1 LNIEGE
7 ENLYI
12 YNLHDSK
19 LLNMSFFWFVS
30 VFTITCTALVFFSI
44 SNQSMLNAF
53 SQTVSTP
60 FHEESG
66 ASDNQIASE
75 FKFVTVGDWDCDE
88 DTVNTINDITQ
99 RNPDLIL
106 ALGDYSYENTADCWL
121 KLVDPIDEKM
131 KIVIGNHENKITDDE
146 GDRVYSP
153 ELLDHY
159 LNHFNLPNPYYSFD
173 KGGVHFLVLSTET
186 EYDEGSAQFRFA
198 VDDLLKAANNPE
210 VQWIIVAY
218 HRTITYNSNTSAED
232 VGSSDF
238 RDTYHPLFEHYSV
251 DLVLMAH
258 QHNYERTYPL
268 QYNTDS
274 PESPIIT
281 DRNKSY
287 YNNPE
292 GQVFAIIGTGGA
304 HLFHFVGEAPNST
317 AERYDGFGL
326 AEIKVTENP
335 RMLKFTFFSDG
346 ERAEDTFIITKNPQQ
361 QVPEFQDEFTINP
374 GNPPK
379 SEQDPAQAP
388 KIVTKQDPAQAPK
401 IVTKQDPAQAPK
413 MITKQIPLI
422 EKQSQP
428 GYLILTTNII
438 NDNGG
443 TKLASNFTI
452 NIAGNTSTPSFQAI
466 QTPETKTVSIEEGEY
481 LVYVNNIQGYRVS
494 QQNQCEGDIKSGEVK
509 TCLITIDDVDT
520 TIPLSSASK
529 LP

>member
-1 LNIEGE
+1 
-7 ENLYI
+7 
-12 YNLHDSK
+12 
-19 LLNMSFFWFVS
+19 MSFFWYVS
-30 VFTITCTALVFFSI
+30 VFTITCAALFFFSI

-60 FHEESG
+60 FHEKSG

-75 FKFVTVGDWDCDE
+75 FKFVTVGDWDCNE

-106 ALGDYSYENTADCWL
+106 ALGDYSYVNTADCWL

-131 KIVIGNHENKITDDE
+131 KIIIGNHETEITDDK
-146 GDRVYSP
+146 GDKVDSP
-153 ELLDHY
+153 KLLNQY
-159 LNHFNLPNPYYSFD
+159 LNHFNLTNPYYSFD

-198 VDDLLKAANNPE
+198 VDDLSKAANNPE
-210 VQWIIVAY
+210 VQWLIVAY
-218 HRTITYNSNTSAED
+218 HRTITYNSHTSAGD

-238 RDTYHPLFEHYSV
+238 RDTYHPLFEYNSV
-251 DLVLMAH
+251 DLVLMGH

-274 PESPIIT
+274 PASPIIT
-281 DRNKSY
+281 DRNKSH

-304 HLFHFVGEAPNST
+304 QPFHFVGEAPDST

-335 RMLKFTFFSDG
+335 RMLKFTFFGDG
-346 ERAEDTFIITKNPQQ
+346 ERAEDTFIVTKYPQQ
-361 QVPEFQDEFTINP
+361 QVPEFQDEFTITP

-388 KIVTKQDPAQAPK
+388 KIVTKQ
-401 IVTKQDPAQAPK
+401 
-413 MITKQIPLI
+413 IPLR

-428 GYLILTTNII
+428 GYLILATIII

-443 TKLASNFTI
+443 TKLASDFTI

-466 QTPETKTVSIEEGEY
+466 QTPEIKTVSIEEGEY
-481 LVYVNNIQGYRVS
+481 SVHVINIQGYSVS

-520 TIPLSSASK
+520 TIPLSSSSK

>member
-1 LNIEGE
+1 
-7 ENLYI
+7 
-12 YNLHDSK
+12 
-19 LLNMSFFWFVS
+19 
-30 VFTITCTALVFFSI
+30 
-44 SNQSMLNAF
+44 MLTAF

-60 FHEESG
+60 FQGESR
-66 ASDNQIASE
+66 ASDNQFASEDDNQIASE
-75 FKFVTVGDWDCDE
+75 FKFVTVGDWGCNE
-88 DTVNTINDITQ
+88 DTENTVNNIMQ
-99 RNPDLIL
+99 RNPDFIL
-106 ALGDYSYENTADCWL
+106 ALGDYSYGTTADCWL
-121 KLVDPIDEKM
+121 ELVDPIDEKM
-131 KIVIGNHENKITDDE
+131 KIAIGNHEVRTTDDE
-146 GDRVYSP
+146 GDRVDSP
-153 ELLDHY
+153 ELLNQY
-159 LNHFNLPNPYYSFD
+159 LDHFNLINPYYSFD

-186 EYDEGSAQFRFA
+186 EYEEGSAQFKFA
-198 VDDLLKAANNPE
+198 VDDLSKAADNPE

-218 HRTITYNSNTSAED
+218 HRTITYNSQTSAQD

-268 QYNTDS
+268 QYNTVS
-274 PESPIIT
+274 PASPIIT
-281 DRNKSY
+281 DRNKSH

-292 GQVFAIIGTGGA
+292 GQIFAIIGTGGA
-304 HLFHFVGEAPNST
+304 HLFHFVGEAPYFS
-317 AERYDGFGL
+317 AEQYEGFGL

-335 RMLKFTFFSDG
+335 SRLEFTYFGDG
-346 ERAEDTFIITKNPQQ
+346 ERVEDTFIITKYPQQQ
-361 QVPEFQDEFTINP
+361 QVPEFQDEFTLTS

-379 SEQDPAQAP
+379 SEQNPAQAQ
-388 KIVTKQDPAQAPK
+388 KIVTKQ
-401 IVTKQDPAQAPK
+401 
-413 MITKQIPLI
+413 QIPLI

-443 TKLASNFTI
+443 TKPASDFTI

-481 LVYVNNIQGYRVS
+481 SVNVINIQGYSVS

-509 TCLITIDDVDT
+509 TCLITIDDDVDT
-520 TIPLSSASK
+520 TIPLSSSSK

>member
-1 LNIEGE
+1 
-7 ENLYI
+7 
-12 YNLHDSK
+12 
-19 LLNMSFFWFVS
+19 MSFFWFVP
-30 VFTITCTALVFFSI
+30 VFTITCAVLIFFSI
-44 SNQSMLNAF
+44 SNQSTLLNAF
-53 SQTVSTP
+53 SQTLSNP

-75 FKFVTVGDWDCDE
+75 FKFVTVGDWDCNE

-131 KIVIGNHENKITDDE
+131 KIIIGNHDNRITDDQ
-146 GDRVYSP
+146 GNRVDSP
-153 ELLDHY
+153 EILDQY
-159 LNHFNLPNPYYSFD
+159 LNHFNLINPYYSFD

-186 EYDEGSAQFRFA
+186 EYDEGSTQFRFA
-198 VDDLLKAANNPE
+198 VDDLSKADNNPE

-218 HRTITYNSNTSAED
+218 HRTITYNSYTSAED
-232 VGSSDF
+232 VGSSNF
-238 RDTYHPLFEHYSV
+238 RDTYHPLFEHYNV

-268 QYNTDS
+268 QYNTFS
-274 PESPIIT
+274 PASPIIT
-281 DRNKSY
+281 DRNKSH

-304 HLFHFVGEAPNST
+304 HLFQFVGEAPTST
-317 AERYDGFGL
+317 AERYEGFGL
-326 AEIKVTENP
+326 AEIKITENP
-335 RMLKFTFFSDG
+335 RLLNFTFFGDG
-346 ERAEDTFIITKNPQQ
+346 ERAEDTFIITKYPQQ
-361 QVPEFQDEFTINP
+361 QVPEFQDEFTVSP
-374 GNPPK
+374 DNPPV
-379 SEQDPAQAP
+379 SQQDTAQAP
-388 KIVTKQDPAQAPK
+388 KIV
-401 IVTKQDPAQAPK
+401 
-413 MITKQIPLI
+413 TKQIPLI

-443 TKLASNFTI
+443 TKLASDFTI

-466 QTPETKTVSIEEGEY
+466 QTPEIKTVSIEEGEY
-481 LVYVNNIQGYRVS
+481 SVYVNNFQGYSVS

-520 TIPLSSASK
+520 TIPLSSSSK